1 LVKHLTNHA
10 DRVSQWYRNNN
21 FPNCNGIQSIPSQN
35 NPADFLFLTFIP
47 NPSSGIVR
55 VSLPN
60 NQLPKKIE
68 IFDLSGKLN
77 TVPEIQTHSINL
89 SELSP
94 GVYIAKVYTDAN
106 HFIYG
111 KICILK

>member
-1 LVKHLTNHA
+1 
-10 DRVSQWYRNNN
+10 
-21 FPNCNGIQSIPSQN
+21 
-35 NPADFLFLTFIP
+35 LTFIP